1 MYILVDRE
9 EVEELQLLQ
18 GLLDLARR
26 PLLISLYLI
35 QDIDASD
42 LCFMYLFLLCF
53 MSVYRMDKS
62 KTVYYGLCDM

>member
-1 MYILVDRE
+1 MYILVDCE
-9 EVEELQLLQ
+9 EVEELR
-18 GLLDLARR
+18 LLDLARR
-26 PLLISLYLI
+26 PLLINLYLI